1 MAMGVMVLLGLM
13 MRAWIARGVAHLH
26 QGQGG
31 HRHAGMMTTMATMRM
46 SSGMGGSCSG
56 MSSRIRMRVALR
68 VHHGRVRLLE
78 GVVAVVAVRS
88 GMAVRAWT
96 SCGRHGGSGSGSSGS
111 VSMRRMGMRG
121 VGRHGGVVVVH
132 DGTRRLVGWL
142 VANERGEEGRR
153 GGDELLSGL

>member
-1 MAMGVMVLLGLM
+1 MAMRVMVLLGLM

-31 HRHAGMMTTMATMRM
+31 HRHAGMMATMAMRM
-46 SSGMGGSCSG
+46 SSRMGGSCSG
-56 MSSRIRMRVALR
+56 MSSGMRMRRSSGMAMRVRMRVALR
-68 VHHGRVRLLE
+68 VHHGGVRLLE

-96 SCGRHGGSGSGSSGS
+96 SWTCGRDGGSGSGS
-111 VSMRRMGMRG
+111 VSMRGMGMG

-132 DGTRRLVGWL
+132 DGTRRWSVGC
-142 VANERGEEGRR
+142 E
-153 GGDELLSGL
+153 

>member
-31 HRHAGMMTTMATMRM
+31 HRHAGMMATMATMRM

-78 GVVAVVAVRS
+78 GMVAVVAVRS

-96 SCGRHGGSGSGSSGS
+96 SCGRRGGSGS

-132 DGTRRLVGWL
+132 DGTRRVGWL
-142 VANERGEEGRR
+142 RMREARR
-153 GGDELLSGL
+153 G